1 MFKYENDVSRLLT
14 YEKLG
19 MQFELPIDEG
29 IYAKRVPNF
38 ECLEF
43 KKMNGV
49 FNGGF
54 ALV

>member
-1 MFKYENDVSRLLT
+1 MFMYENDVSRLLT
-14 YEKLG
+14 YEKMRL
-19 MQFELPIDEG
+19 QFELPIDEG
-29 IYAKRVPNF
+29 IYEKRVPNF

-49 FNGGF
+49 FNGRF